1 MTLVQN
7 TGCIERGIK
16 MDKQSKREQ
25 AAAAI
30 AGLNREQLI
39 LLRERLLSLR
49 QNQER
54 AENPDRKDR
63 P

>member
-1 MTLVQN
+1 
-7 TGCIERGIK
+7 
-16 MDKQSKREQ
+16 MDKQIKREQ

-30 AGLNREQLI
+30 VGLNREQLI
-39 LLRERLLSLR
+39 LLHERILSLR
-49 QNQER
+49 QNQGR